1 MKDCQI
7 TDCVR
12 HIGCGILDIIG
23 KQPKNTEACSYYKSQ
38 AQADKK
44 ALRQE
49 KLNQEIEQRKKKK
62 PA

>member
-1 MKDCQI
+1 MKDCHI
-7 TDCVR
+7 SDCVT

-23 KQPKNTEACSYYKSQ
+23 KQPKSADACSYYKSQ

-49 KLNQEIEQRKKKK
+49 KLKQEIEQRKKKK
-62 PA
+62 TA